1 MTMTVP
7 QTNGATFS
15 PDRKHR
21 YSLWR
26 TIDRG
31 KLTVLFIGLNP
42 STADET
48 RDDPTIR
55 RCMGFAKQWGFS
67 KMYMGNLFS
76 YVTAYPK
83 ELTEDNCLKNDAE
96 NKQALAKM
104 AQESFRVVLC
114 WGNNGWIRNQGKEIA
129 EYIDTQC
136 TLSPVCFGINKNGQ
150 PKHPLYLPK
159 NAEVMKYDTENLQG
173 R

>member
-1 MTMTVP
+1 MSE
-7 QTNGATFS
+7 NGATFS

-31 KLTVLFIGLNP
+31 ELAVLFIGLNP

-48 RDDPTIR
+48 KDDPTIR
-55 RCMGFAKQWGFS
+55 RCVGFARDWGFS

-83 ELTEDNCLKNDAE
+83 ELTKENCLKNDDE
-96 NKQALAKM
+96 NRLALSKM
-104 AQESFRVVLC
+104 ARESLRVVFC
-114 WGNNGWIRNQGKEIA
+114 WGNNGVLHGQGKKIVHF
-129 EYIDTQC
+129 INTWSPND
-136 TLSPVCFGINKNGQ
+136 PVCFGINKNGQ

-159 NAEVMKYDTENLQG
+159 NAEVIVYDAANL
-173 R
+173 